1 MKKVF
6 EGMAWKLDS
15 LGAWPTGDFAKI
27 MVGFENHRVRI
38 TVEDL
43 PEIKPEKNCGNCG
56 AGHTGCKTEPGKTYC
71 SAWQPKPAEPQGW
84 EQRLKAQ
91 FPDAYG
97 GGPLMAFIR
106 AEIERVREEE
116 KQKLLD
122 FLAHKRKFSKIIEA
136 SCRQIEQDR
145 RGGEK

>member
-43 PEIKPEKNCGNCG
+43 PESKPEKNCGNCAHAPIFKDYINANCPYAKNRSMNDPACG
-56 AGHTGCKTEPGKTYC
+56 
-71 SAWQPKPAEPQGW
+71 AWQPKAAEPEGW
-84 EQRLKAQ
+84 EQLSASGWKNRTNT
-91 FPDAYG
+91 G
-97 GGPLMAFIR
+97 
-106 AEIERVREEE
+106 ER
-116 KQKLLD
+116 
-122 FLAHKRKFSKIIEA
+122 
-136 SCRQIEQDR
+136 
-145 RGGEK
+145 